1 MLNSVRPDALLRNA
15 ETTFRA
21 FNRDKNLA
29 SADRTQLKILYLQRV
44 LGRKTSVDDSGSVES
59 RFGGKLMNAKDLEAL
74 TGIDKKTIYN
84 YVTRGIIPHV
94 LIESNVRFRENE
106 IKDWLERHTH
116 RPRTMKQHTK
126 NGRSTKRPR
135 R

>member
-1 MLNSVRPDALLRNA
+1 MLNSIRPDALLRNA
-15 ETTFRA
+15 QTVFRA

-29 SADRTQLKILYLQRV
+29 PADRTNLKHLYLQRV
-44 LGRKTSVDDSGSVES
+44 LGRKLEPGVSTQA
-59 RFGGKLMNAKDLEAL
+59 RFGGKLINTVDVEAI

-94 LIESNVRFRENE
+94 LIESNVRFRESE

-116 RPRTMKQHTK
+116 RPRGRKQFTK
-126 NGRSTKRPR
+126 NGRNAKRPR